1 MQLVQNEEQNN
12 APQNKGVKGWFET
25 IGNRGGI
32 PTIREQFVRELENY
46 ECISA
51 TTKEYKQAKHYDL
64 QHYVDV
70 PLIDKNRV
78 KVKKGFKGID
88 FYHANFITGG
98 CYPLICGQGPINKST
113 YQFWALVIEQN
124 CGVVVQLCKDNEGGE
139 IKCGNYL
146 NSGTTKYGQNITI
159 KIKEQTVYLPSNN
172 DVRKTV
178 IEAGYKNKKF
188 IEVIHLLY
196 LGWPE
201 NDVPFSP
208 SSFCQFNK
216 YIRDLAESRKCTVF
230 CHCSAGVGRS
240 GTFAGVQLAI
250 QTLIK
255 LNREV
260 QIATI
265 FLWLRDQRA
274 CSVQTDLQY
283 LFIHRAV
290 IEEAIN
296 CGLLG
301 KNNKKV
307 SAFIHEYDQLVKRK
321 REERRILMEKIRG
334 DK

>member
-1 MQLVQNEEQNN
+1 MQLVQNKEQNN
-12 APQNKGVKGWFET
+12 EPPNKAVKGWFES

-78 KVKKGFKGID
+78 KVKRDLK
-88 FYHANFITGG
+88 
-98 CYPLICGQGPINKST
+98 
-113 YQFWALVIEQN
+113 
-124 CGVVVQLCKDNEGGE
+124 VVVQLCKDNEGGE

-290 IEEAIN
+290 YRRS
-296 CGLLG
+296 
-301 KNNKKV
+301 NKLWITWKEIIK
-307 SAFIHEYDQLVKRK
+307 SQRLHS
-321 REERRILMEKIRG
+321 
-334 DK
+334 